1 MEEVTAERMP
11 TGISS
16 LDPVLDGGIPPGS
29 VVLLSGTQGSGNREF
44 VYSSVIFL
52 GNMKKTGQNP
62 KNAILPEEIA
72 YITFTRLSSSIL
84 KEISLSFKKDLIE
97 GIEESIKFIDLSEI
111 YFEST
116 IVPTGWYSDSTI
128 LERFQKRSTDDSL
141 IGALA
146 AKLNDLPS
154 RSLIV
159 IDAISDVATGF
170 STPTEWKEIVGFLR
184 GLQRI
189 SKKWN
194 STIMILISEGILPE
208 QKFME
213 VADCC
218 DALVNFS
225 WEESSGRKR
234 QRIMFFEKFA
244 GVMPHLE
251 ENDLVKFGVKISP
264 EAGFEVSNIRVV
276 I

>member
-1 MEEVTAERMP
+1 MGDITTERMP
-11 TGISS
+11 TGITS

-29 VVLLSGTQGSGNREF
+29 VVLLSGTQGSGSREF
-44 VYSSVIFL
+44 MYSSVIFL
-52 GNMKKTGQNP
+52 ANMKRTGQSMN
-62 KNAILPEEIA
+62 NTILPEEIA
-72 YITFTRLSSSIL
+72 YITFTRLSESIL
-84 KEISLSFKKDLIE
+84 KEIRLSFKKDLIE
-97 GIEESIKFIDLSEI
+97 GVEGSIKFIDLSEI

-116 IVPTGWYSDSTI
+116 VVPTGWYSDSTI
-128 LERFQKRSTDDSL
+128 LERFQKKSSDESL

-146 AKLNDLPS
+146 AKLNELPDK
-154 RSLIV
+154 SLIV
-159 IDAISDVATGF
+159 IDSISDVATGYC
-170 STPTEWKEIVGFLR
+170 TPTEWKEIVGFLR

-194 STIMILISEGILPE
+194 STIMILISDGILSE